1 MTLPL
6 RKSALILA
14 TSLAI
19 AACGGGG
26 GGSNKGNDPIPG
38 GGDGGGGN
46 DPTVQTGIFV
56 DSPVAGISYKTETRS
71 GVTNAF
77 GEYDYVP
84 GEEVTFFIG
93 GLEFPPVKASGIVT
107 PADIANGNTTLQTN
121 ILQILQTLDADGDPS
136 NGITIRKDAADHF
149 IGAELKLAEESFDTE
164 VASILQKIDENLRL
178 VDEDKANEHFGQTL
192 RSMLLGSWVYSEGA
206 GKRNVLTFM
215 DDDDYIIIH
224 EHGDESADSGSQ
236 TAGSVEFGTYRW
248 DTKTSKFEV
257 SEVLESDGS
266 GGLWHDRSTVTAAK
280 LAGNTLTL
288 TIVDS
293 DGEYEVSF
301 TRVTNESNPLIGGWY
316 LWEDLDDGA
325 GGDPNGR
332 DNENILTFLSGSE
345 YAIAHTNNQENYG
358 NAPNQP
364 LSGEFG
370 TYQLDANNNFRPLGA
385 HVDTDGEGGLFNKE
399 NPSDNEDER
408 LIITPWGDLNFIDA
422 DEGTYTFT
430 RLGSFPVELHAN
442 GKSLGTIPVTRDLGD
457 FDEDDL
463 LGAEFS
469 IAVKFADGSAETY
482 HFAFSETTV
491 YDSET
496 DTSIGSVKV
505 SAANQKASF
514 TGEWTRNSA
523 GTALITGEGG
533 IEVAIA
539 AIEDDRVL
547 LSWKSPDLKALWESK
562 IEGWSY

>member
-1 MTLPL
+1 MTLPF

-26 GGSNKGNDPIPG
+26 GSSKKNDGPGKG
-38 GGDGGGGN
+38 GGDA
-46 DPTVQTGIFV
+46 TVQTGIFV
-56 DSPVAGISYKTETRS
+56 DSPVAGIGYRTATQN
-71 GVTNAF
+71 GFTNEL
-77 GEYDYVP
+77 GEYNYRP
-84 GEEVTFFIG
+84 GETVTFFIG
-93 GLEFPPVKASGIVT
+93 DLAFPPVTASDIVT

-121 ILQILQTLDADGDPS
+121 ILQILQTLDDDRDPS
-136 NGITIRKDAADHF
+136 NGITIRKDAAEHF

-164 VASILQKIDENLRL
+164 VDSILKNIDENLDL

-192 RSMLLGSWVYSEGA
+192 RSMLLGSWVYSEGP
-206 GKRNVLTFM
+206 GKRNVLTFF

-224 EHGDESADSGSQ
+224 EHDDEPADSGSQ

-248 DTKTSKFEV
+248 DTKTSEFEV

-293 DGEYEVSF
+293 NGEYEVSF

-316 LWEDLDDGA
+316 LWEDADESES
-325 GGDPNGR
+325 R
-332 DNENILTFLSGSE
+332 EESENILTILSNSE
-345 YAIAHTNNQENYG
+345 YAIAHTNNQEKYSWEQE
-358 NAPNQP
+358 NQP

-370 TYQLDANNNFRPLGA
+370 TYKLDGNNFYSLSA
-385 HVDTDGEGGLFNKE
+385 HVDTNGEGGLFNKE
-399 NPSDNEDER
+399 NPSDNEGGR
-408 LIITPWGDLNFIDA
+408 LIITPWGDLNYIDA
-422 DEGTYTFT
+422 DEGTYTFI
-430 RLGSFPVELHAN
+430 RIGSFPVELHAK
-442 GKSLGTIPVTRDLGD
+442 GKLGTIRVVRDIGD

-463 LGAEFS
+463 LGAEFN

-482 HFAFSETTV
+482 RFVFSDTTV

-496 DTSIGSVKV
+496 ETSKGSVTV
-505 SAANQKASF
+505 SAVNQKTSF
-514 TGEWTRNSA
+514 TGDWTLNSA
-523 GTALITGEGG
+523 GTALIPVEGG
-533 IEVAIA
+533 IELAIG
-539 AIEDDRVL
+539 AIDGERVL
-547 LSWKSPDLKALWESK
+547 LSWKSRDLEALWESK

>member
-1 MTLPL
+1 MTLPF

-26 GGSNKGNDPIPG
+26 GSSKKNDGPGKG
-38 GGDGGGGN
+38 GGDA
-46 DPTVQTGIFV
+46 TVQTGIFV
-56 DSPVAGISYKTETRS
+56 DSPVAGIGYRTATQN
-71 GVTNAF
+71 GFTNEL
-77 GEYDYVP
+77 GEYNYRP
-84 GEEVTFFIG
+84 GETVTFFIG
-93 GLEFPPVKASGIVT
+93 DLEFPPVTASGIVT
-107 PADIANGNTTLQTN
+107 PADIANGKTTLQTN

-136 NGITIRKDAADHF
+136 NGITIREDAAEHF
-149 IGAELKLAEESFDTE
+149 IGAELKLEDESFDTE
-164 VASILQKIDENLRL
+164 VAGILKNIDEKLVL

-192 RSMLLGSWVYSEGA
+192 RSMLLGSWVFSEGA
-206 GKRNVLTFM
+206 GKRNVLTFF

-224 EHGDESADSGSQ
+224 EHDDEPADSGSQ
-236 TAGSVEFGTYRW
+236 TAGSVEFGTYHW

-293 DGEYEVSF
+293 DGENEVQF
-301 TRVTNESNPLIGGWY
+301 TRVASESNPLIGGWY

-422 DEGTYTFT
+422 DEGIYTFT

-463 LGAEFS
+463 LRAEFS

-505 SAANQKASF
+505 SDANQKTSF
-514 TGEWTRNSA
+514 TGDWTLNSA
-523 GTALITGEGG
+523 GTVLITGEDGT
-533 IEVAIA
+533 EVAIA

-547 LSWKSPDLKALWESK
+547 LSWKSPDLEALWESK
-562 IEGWSY
+562 IEG

>member
-1 MTLPL
+1 MALPF

-14 TSLAI
+14 TSLAV

-26 GGSNKGNDPIPG
+26 GSSKKNHTNPDDGN
-38 GGDGGGGN
+38 N
-46 DPTVQTGIFV
+46 TKAQTGVFV
-56 DSPVAGISYKTETRS
+56 DSPVAGISYETKTQS
-71 GVTNAF
+71 GVTSAF
-77 GEYDYVP
+77 GEYNYLP
-84 GEEVTFFIG
+84 GEKVTFFIG
-93 GLEFPPVKASGIVT
+93 DLKFPPVTASGIVT
-107 PADIANGNTTLQTN
+107 PADIANGKTTLQTN

-136 NGITIRKDAADHF
+136 NGITIREDAAEHF
-149 IGAELKLAEESFDTE
+149 IGAELKLEDESFDTE
-164 VASILQKIDENLRL
+164 VAGILKNIDEKLVL

-224 EHGDESADSGSQ
+224 ESADNDSQ
-236 TAGSVEFGTYRW
+236 KAGSVEFGTYSW
-248 DTKTSKFEV
+248 NTETNAFNV

-293 DGEYEVSF
+293 DGENEVQF
-301 TRVTNESNPLIGGWY
+301 TRVASETNPLIGGWY
-316 LWEDLDDGA
+316 LWEDADESES
-325 GGDPNGR
+325 R
-332 DNENILTFLSGSE
+332 EESENILTILSNSE
-345 YAIAHTNNQENYG
+345 YAIAHTNNQEKYSWEQE
-358 NAPNQP
+358 NQP

-370 TYQLDANNNFRPLGA
+370 TYKLDGNNFYPLSA
-385 HVDTDGEGGLFNKE
+385 HVDTNGEGGLFNKE
-399 NPSDNEDER
+399 NPSDNEGER

-422 DEGTYTFT
+422 NEGAYTFI
-430 RLGSFPVELHAN
+430 RIGSFPVELHAK
-442 GKSLGTIPVTRDLGD
+442 GKLGTIRVVRDIGD
-457 FDEDDL
+457 FDEDNL

-482 HFAFSETTV
+482 HFEFSETTV

-496 DTSIGSVKV
+496 ETSKGSVTV
-505 SAANQKASF
+505 RAVNQKTSF
-514 TGEWTRNSA
+514 TGDWTLNSA
-523 GTALITGEGG
+523 GTALITGEDGT
-533 IEVAIA
+533 EVAIA

-547 LSWKSPDLKALWESK
+547 LSWKSRDLEALWESK

>member
-1 MTLPL
+1 MALPF

-14 TSLAI
+14 TSLAV

-26 GGSNKGNDPIPG
+26 GSSKKNHTNPDDGN
-38 GGDGGGGN
+38 N
-46 DPTVQTGIFV
+46 TKAQTGVFV
-56 DSPVAGISYKTETRS
+56 DSPVAGISYETKTQS
-71 GVTNAF
+71 GVTSAF
-77 GEYDYVP
+77 GEYNYLP

-93 GLEFPPVKASGIVT
+93 DLKFPPVKASGIVT
-107 PADIANGNTTLQTN
+107 PADIAEDNETLQTN

-136 NGITIRKDAADHF
+136 NGITIREDAAEHF
-149 IGAELKLAEESFDTE
+149 IGAELKLEDESFDTE
-164 VASILQKIDENLRL
+164 VAGILKNIDEKLVL

-192 RSMLLGSWVYSEGA
+192 RSMLLGSWVYSEGP
-206 GKRNVLTFM
+206 GKRNVLTFF

-224 EHGDESADSGSQ
+224 ESADNDSQ
-236 TAGSVEFGTYRW
+236 KAGSVEFGTYSW
-248 DTKTSKFEV
+248 NTETNAFNV
-257 SEVLESDGS
+257 SEVFESDGS

-293 DGEYEVSF
+293 DGENEVQF
-301 TRVTNESNPLIGGWY
+301 TRVASETNPLIGGWY
-316 LWEDLDDGA
+316 LWEDADESES
-325 GGDPNGR
+325 R
-332 DNENILTFLSGSE
+332 EENENILTILSNSE

-463 LGAEFS
+463 LGAEFN

-482 HFAFSETTV
+482 RFVFSDTTV

-496 DTSIGSVKV
+496 ETSKGSVTV
-505 SAANQKASF
+505 SAVNQKTSF
-514 TGEWTRNSA
+514 TGDWTLNSA

-547 LSWKSPDLKALWESK
+547 LSWKSPDLEALWESK

>member
-1 MTLPL
+1 MTLPF

-26 GGSNKGNDPIPG
+26 GSSKKNDGPGKG
-38 GGDGGGGN
+38 GGDA
-46 DPTVQTGIFV
+46 TVQTGIFV
-56 DSPVAGISYKTETRS
+56 DSPVAGIGYRTATQN
-71 GVTNAF
+71 GFTNEL
-77 GEYDYVP
+77 GEYNYRP
-84 GEEVTFFIG
+84 GETVTFFIG
-93 GLEFPPVKASGIVT
+93 DLAFPPVTASDIVT
-107 PADIANGNTTLQTN
+107 PADIANGKTTLQTN

-136 NGITIRKDAADHF
+136 NGITIREDAAEHF
-149 IGAELKLAEESFDTE
+149 IGAELKLEDESFDTE
-164 VASILQKIDENLRL
+164 VDSILKNIDENLDL

-192 RSMLLGSWVYSEGA
+192 RSMLLGSWVYSEGP
-206 GKRNVLTFM
+206 GKRNVLTFF

-224 EHGDESADSGSQ
+224 EHDDEPADSGSQ
-236 TAGSVEFGTYRW
+236 TAGSVEFGTYHW
-248 DTKTSKFEV
+248 DTKTSEFEV

-316 LWEDLDDGA
+316 LWEDADESES
-325 GGDPNGR
+325 R
-332 DNENILTFLSGSE
+332 EESENILTILSNSE
-345 YAIAHTNNQENYG
+345 YAIAHTNNQEKYSWEQE
-358 NAPNQP
+358 NQP

-370 TYQLDANNNFRPLGA
+370 TYKLDGNNFYSLSA
-385 HVDTDGEGGLFNKE
+385 HVDTNGEGGLFNKE
-399 NPSDNEDER
+399 NPSDNEGGR
-408 LIITPWGDLNFIDA
+408 LIITPWGDLNYIDA
-422 DEGTYTFT
+422 DEGTYTFI
-430 RLGSFPVELHAN
+430 RIGSFPVELHAK
-442 GKSLGTIPVTRDLGD
+442 GKLGTIRVVRDIGD

-463 LGAEFS
+463 LGAEFN

-482 HFAFSETTV
+482 HFVFSDTTV

-496 DTSIGSVKV
+496 ETSKGSVTV
-505 SAANQKASF
+505 SAVNQKTSF
-514 TGEWTRNSA
+514 TGDWTLNSA

-547 LSWKSPDLKALWESK
+547 LSWKSPDLEALWESK

>member
-1 MTLPL
+1 MALPF

-14 TSLAI
+14 TSLAV

-38 GGDGGGGN
+38 GGGGGGGN

-192 RSMLLGSWVYSEGA
+192 RSMLLGSWVFSEDDDNK
-206 GKRNVLTFM
+206 GKRNVLTFF

-236 TAGSVEFGTYRW
+236 TAGSVEFGTYHW

-293 DGEYEVSF
+293 DGEDEVSF

-316 LWEDLDDGA
+316 LWEDADESES
-325 GGDPNGR
+325 R
-332 DNENILTFLSGSE
+332 EESENILTILSNSE
-345 YAIAHTNNQENYG
+345 YAIAHTNNQEKYSWEQE
-358 NAPNQP
+358 NQP

-370 TYQLDANNNFRPLGA
+370 TYKLDGNNFYSLSA
-385 HVDTDGEGGLFNKE
+385 HVDTNGEGGLFNKE
-399 NPSDNEDER
+399 NPSDNEGGR
-408 LIITPWGDLNFIDA
+408 LIITPWGDLNYIDA
-422 DEGTYTFT
+422 DEGTYTFI
-430 RLGSFPVELHAN
+430 RIGSFPVELHAK
-442 GKSLGTIPVTRDLGD
+442 GKLGTIRVVRDIGD

-463 LGAEFS
+463 LGAEFN

-482 HFAFSETTV
+482 RFVFSDTTV

-496 DTSIGSVKV
+496 ETSKGSVTV
-505 SAANQKASF
+505 SAVNQKTSF
-514 TGEWTRNSA
+514 TGDWTLNSA
-523 GTALITGEGG
+523 GTALIPVEGG
-533 IEVAIA
+533 IELAIG
-539 AIEDDRVL
+539 AIDGERVL
-547 LSWKSPDLKALWESK
+547 LSWKSPDLEALWESK

>member
-1 MTLPL
+1 MTLPF

-26 GGSNKGNDPIPG
+26 GSSKKNDGPGKG
-38 GGDGGGGN
+38 GGDA
-46 DPTVQTGIFV
+46 TVQTGIFV
-56 DSPVAGISYKTETRS
+56 DSPVAGIGYRTATQN
-71 GVTNAF
+71 GFTNEL
-77 GEYDYVP
+77 GEYNYRP
-84 GEEVTFFIG
+84 GETVTFFIG
-93 GLEFPPVKASGIVT
+93 DLAFPPVTASDIVT
-107 PADIANGNTTLQTN
+107 PADIANGKTTLQTN

-136 NGITIRKDAADHF
+136 NGITIREDAAEHF
-149 IGAELKLAEESFDTE
+149 IGAELKLEDESFDTE
-164 VASILQKIDENLRL
+164 VAGILKNIDEKLVL
-178 VDEDKANEHFGQTL
+178 VDEGKANEHFGQTL

-206 GKRNVLTFM
+206 GKRNVLTFF

-224 EHGDESADSGSQ
+224 EHGDESADNDSQ
-236 TAGSVEFGTYRW
+236 KAGSVEFGTYSW
-248 DTKTSKFEV
+248 NTETNAFNV

-266 GGLWHDRSTVTAAK
+266 GGLWHDGSTVTAAK

-301 TRVTNESNPLIGGWY
+301 TRVASESNPLIGGWY

-422 DEGTYTFT
+422 DEGTYTFI
-430 RLGSFPVELHAN
+430 RIGSFPVELHAK
-442 GKSLGTIPVTRDLGD
+442 GKLGTIPVTRDLGD

-463 LGAEFS
+463 LGAEFN

-482 HFAFSETTV
+482 RFVFSDTTV

-496 DTSIGSVKV
+496 ETSKGSVTV
-505 SAANQKASF
+505 SAVNQKTSF
-514 TGEWTRNSA
+514 TGDWTLNSA

-547 LSWKSPDLKALWESK
+547 LSWKSPDLEALWESK

>member
-1 MTLPL
+1 MTLPF

-26 GGSNKGNDPIPG
+26 GSSKKNDGPGKG
-38 GGDGGGGN
+38 GGDA
-46 DPTVQTGIFV
+46 TVQTGIFV
-56 DSPVAGISYKTETRS
+56 DSPVAGISYKTKTQS

-77 GEYDYVP
+77 GEYDYLP
-84 GEEVTFFIG
+84 DEEVTFFIG
-93 GLEFPPVKASGIVT
+93 DLKFPPVKASGIVT

-136 NGITIRKDAADHF
+136 NGITIRKDAAEHF

-224 EHGDESADSGSQ
+224 EHGDESADNDSQ
-236 TAGSVEFGTYRW
+236 KAGSVEFGTYSW
-248 DTKTSKFEV
+248 DTKTSEFEV

-266 GGLWHDRSTVTAAK
+266 GGLWHDGSTVKAAK
-280 LAGNTLTL
+280 LTGNTLTL

-293 DGEYEVSF
+293 DGEYEVPF

-370 TYQLDANNNFRPLGA
+370 TYKLDGNNFYPLSA

-399 NPSDNEDER
+399 NLSDNEGER

-422 DEGTYTFT
+422 NEGTYTFI
-430 RLGSFPVELHAN
+430 RIGSFPVELHAK
-442 GKSLGTIPVTRDLGD
+442 GKLGTIRVVRDIGD

-463 LGAEFS
+463 LGAEFN

-482 HFAFSETTV
+482 RFVFSDTTV

-496 DTSIGSVKV
+496 ETSKGSVTV
-505 SAANQKASF
+505 SAVNQKTSF

-547 LSWKSPDLKALWESK
+547 LSWKSPDLEALWESK

>member
-1 MTLPL
+1 MALPF

-14 TSLAI
+14 TSLAV

-26 GGSNKGNDPIPG
+26 GSSKKNHTNPDDGN
-38 GGDGGGGN
+38 N
-46 DPTVQTGIFV
+46 TKAQTGVFV
-56 DSPVAGISYKTETRS
+56 DSPVAGISYETKTQS
-71 GVTNAF
+71 GVTSAF
-77 GEYDYVP
+77 GEYNYLP
-84 GEEVTFFIG
+84 GEKVTFFIG
-93 GLEFPPVKASGIVT
+93 DLKFPPVTASGIVT
-107 PADIANGNTTLQTN
+107 PADIAEDNETLQTN

-136 NGITIRKDAADHF
+136 NGITIREDAADHF
-149 IGAELKLAEESFDTE
+149 IGAELNLAEESFDTE
-164 VASILQKIDENLRL
+164 VAGILKNIDENLDL

-192 RSMLLGSWVYSEGA
+192 RSMLLGSWVYSEGP
-206 GKRNVLTFM
+206 GKRNVLTFF

-224 EHGDESADSGSQ
+224 EHDDEPADSGSQ
-236 TAGSVEFGTYRW
+236 TAGSVEFGTYHW
-248 DTKTSKFEV
+248 DTKTSEFEV

-293 DGEYEVSF
+293 DGEYEVPF

-370 TYQLDANNNFRPLGA
+370 TYKLDGNNFYPLSA

-399 NPSDNEDER
+399 YPSDNEGER

-422 DEGTYTFT
+422 NEGTYTFI

-463 LGAEFS
+463 LGAKFS
-469 IAVKFADGSAETY
+469 IAVKLADGSAETY

-505 SAANQKASF
+505 SDANQKASF

-547 LSWKSPDLKALWESK
+547 LSWKSPDLEALWESK